1 MDSDFLFDRLSMEK
15 ISYKLEVFEGPMD
28 LLLHLITK
36 HKIDIYDIPISE
48 LVEQYVSYV
57 RQMQEENMDVASE
70 FLEMAAR
77 LVYIKTVS
85 LLPVYDEVQEL
96 KNELRDELLEYR
108 DCKILAGKL
117 SGMTDGFNC
126 LVREFPE
133 NVTPDNSYK
142 RLHEPEELLNA
153 YSLAAGKKLRRLP
166 PPIDSFKAIV
176 TRKIV
181 SVGSKIDSIVSSLK
195 KKRKTK
201 LFDIYRRATS
211 RSELIA
217 SFLAVLEL
225 AKNKTIYVSGEGENT
240 QIELLEGNE
249 NT

>member
-1 MDSDFLFDRLSMEK
+1 MEP

-36 HKIDIYDIPISE
+36 HKIDIYDIPILE

-57 RQMQEENMDVASE
+57 REMQEENMEVASE

-85 LLPVYDEVQEL
+85 LLPVYEEAEEL

-117 SGMTDGFNC
+117 SQMTEGFDYS
-126 LVREFPE
+126 VREYAE
-133 NVTPDNSYK
+133 NVSPDMSYK
-142 RLHEPEELLNA
+142 RLHEPDELLSA
-153 YSLAAGKKLRRLP
+153 YSVAAGKKLRRLP
-166 PPIDSFKAIV
+166 PPIDTFKAIV

-181 SVGSKIDSIVSSLK
+181 SVGSKIESIVTSLK
-195 KKRKTK
+195 RKRKTR
-201 LFDIYRRATS
+201 LFDIYKEAKS
-211 RSELIA
+211 RSDLIA
-217 SFLAVLEL
+217 AFLAVLEL
-225 AKNKTIYVSGEGENT
+225 AKNKTIFVTGEGEDV

-249 NT
+249 DS

>member
-1 MDSDFLFDRLSMEK
+1 MEP

-36 HKIDIYDIPISE
+36 HKIDIYDIPILE

-57 RQMQEENMDVASE
+57 REMQEENMDVASE

-85 LLPVYDEVQEL
+85 LLPVYDEAEEL
-96 KNELRDELLEYR
+96 KNELRDELIEYR

-117 SGMTDGFNC
+117 AQMTEGFNYS
-126 LVREFPE
+126 VREYVE
-133 NVTPDNSYK
+133 DVAPDMSYK
-142 RLHEPEELLNA
+142 RLHEPDELLSA
-153 YSLAAGKKLRRLP
+153 YSVAAGKKLRRLP
-166 PPIDSFKAIV
+166 PPIDTFKAIV
-176 TRKIV
+176 TKKIV
-181 SVGSKIDSIVSSLK
+181 SVGSKIESIVTSLK

-201 LFDIYRRATS
+201 LFDIYKQAKS
-211 RSELIA
+211 RSDLIA
-217 SFLAVLEL
+217 AFLAVLEL
-225 AKNKTIYVSGEGENT
+225 AKNKTIYVTGEGEDV

-249 NT
+249 DS

>member
-1 MDSDFLFDRLSMEK
+1 MEK

-57 RQMQEENMDVASE
+57 REMQEENMDVASE

-85 LLPVYDEVQEL
+85 LLPVYDEAEEL

-108 DCKILAGKL
+108 DCKILAAKL
-117 SGMTDGFNC
+117 SQMTDGFNYS
-126 LVREFPE
+126 VRTYPE
-133 NVTPDNSYK
+133 DISPDNSYK
-142 RLHEPEELLNA
+142 RLHEPTELLSA

-166 PPIDSFKAIV
+166 PPIETFKAIV
-176 TRKIV
+176 TKKIV
-181 SVGSKIDSIVSSLK
+181 SVGSKIESIVKSLK
-195 KKRKTK
+195 TKRKTK
-201 LFDIYRRATS
+201 LIDLYKQAES
-211 RSELIA
+211 RSDLIA
-217 SFLAVLEL
+217 AFLAVLEL
-225 AKNKTIYVSGEGENT
+225 AKNKTIYVSGDGDDV

-249 NT
+249 SI

>member
-1 MDSDFLFDRLSMEK
+1 
-15 ISYKLEVFEGPMD
+15 MD

-57 RQMQEENMDVASE
+57 REMQDENMDVASE

-85 LLPVYDEVQEL
+85 LLPVYDEAEEL

-108 DCKILAGKL
+108 DCKLLAAKL
-117 SGMTDGFNC
+117 STMTDGFNYS
-126 LVREFPE
+126 VRTYPE
-133 NVTPDNSYK
+133 NISPDNSYK
-142 RLHEPEELLNA
+142 RLHEPTELLSA

-166 PPIDSFKAIV
+166 PPIETFKAIV

-181 SVGSKIDSIVSSLK
+181 SVGSKIESIVKSLK
-195 KKRKTK
+195 TKRKTK
-201 LFDIYRRATS
+201 LIDLYKQAES
-211 RSELIA
+211 RSDLIA
-217 SFLAVLEL
+217 AFLAVLEL
-225 AKNKTIYVSGEGENT
+225 AKNKTIYVSGDGDDV

-249 NT
+249 SI

>member
-1 MDSDFLFDRLSMEK
+1 MEK
-15 ISYKLEVFEGPMD
+15 LNYKLEVFEGPMD

-36 HKIDIYDIPISE
+36 HKLDINDIPILE
-48 LVEQYVSYV
+48 LVEQYTSYV
-57 RQMQEENMDVASE
+57 REMQEENMEVASE

-85 LLPVYDEVQEL
+85 LLPVYDEAEDL

-117 SGMTDGFNC
+117 SQMTDGFNYS
-126 LVREFPE
+126 VREFAE
-133 NVTPDNSYK
+133 NVSPDMSYK
-142 RLHEPEELLNA
+142 RLHEPDELLSA
-153 YSLAAGKKLRRLP
+153 YSVAAGKKLRRLP
-166 PPIDSFKAIV
+166 PPIDTFKAIV

-181 SVGSKIDSIVSSLK
+181 SVGSKIESIVTSLK

-201 LFDIYRRATS
+201 LFDIYKQAQS
-211 RSELIA
+211 RSDLIA
-217 SFLAVLEL
+217 AFLAVLEL
-225 AKNKTIYVSGEGENT
+225 AKNKTIYVSGEGEDI

-249 NT
+249 DS

>member
-1 MDSDFLFDRLSMEK
+1 MEP

-36 HKIDIYDIPISE
+36 HKIDIYDIPILE

-57 RQMQEENMDVASE
+57 REMQEENMEVASE

-85 LLPVYDEVQEL
+85 LLPVYDEAEEL

-117 SGMTDGFNC
+117 SQMTGGFDYS
-126 LVREFPE
+126 VRAYAE
-133 NVTPDNSYK
+133 NVSPDMSYK
-142 RLHEPEELLNA
+142 RLHEPDELLAA

-166 PPIDSFKAIV
+166 PPIDTFKAIV
-176 TRKIV
+176 TKKIV
-181 SVGSKIDSIVSSLK
+181 SVGSKIESIVSSLK
-195 KKRKTK
+195 RKRKTK
-201 LFDIYRRATS
+201 LFDIYRQAKS
-211 RSELIA
+211 RSDLIA
-217 SFLAVLEL
+217 AFLAVLEL
-225 AKNKTIYVSGEGENT
+225 AKNKTIYVTGDGEDI

-249 NT
+249 NS

>member
-1 MDSDFLFDRLSMEK
+1 MEP

-36 HKIDIYDIPISE
+36 HKIDIYDIPILE

-57 RQMQEENMDVASE
+57 REMQEENMDVASE

-85 LLPVYDEVQEL
+85 LLPVYDEAEEL

-117 SGMTDGFNC
+117 AQMTDGFNYT
-126 LVREFPE
+126 VREFAE
-133 NVTPDNSYK
+133 NVDPDMSYK
-142 RLHEPEELLNA
+142 RLHEPDELLSA
-153 YSLAAGKKLRRLP
+153 YSVAAGKKLRRLP
-166 PPIDSFKAIV
+166 PPIDTFKAIV
-176 TRKIV
+176 TKKIV
-181 SVGSKIDSIVSSLK
+181 SVGSKIESIVTSLK

-201 LFDIYRRATS
+201 LFDIYRQAQS
-211 RSELIA
+211 RSDLIA
-217 SFLAVLEL
+217 AFLAVLEL
-225 AKNKTIYVSGEGENT
+225 AKNKTIFVTGEGEDV

-249 NT
+249 DS

>member
-1 MDSDFLFDRLSMEK
+1 MEK

-36 HKIDIYDIPISE
+36 HKIDIYDIPILE

-57 RQMQEENMDVASE
+57 REMQEENMDVASE

-85 LLPVYDEVQEL
+85 LLPVYDEAEEL

-108 DCKILAGKL
+108 DCKLLAAKL
-117 SGMTDGFNC
+117 SGMTDGFNYS
-126 LVREFPE
+126 VREYAE
-133 NVTPDNSYK
+133 DVEPDMSYK
-142 RLHEPEELLNA
+142 RLHEPSELLRA

-181 SVGSKIDSIVSSLK
+181 SVGSKIESIVTSLK
-195 KKRKTK
+195 SKRKRK
-201 LFDIYRRATS
+201 LYDIYKEAKS
-211 RSELIA
+211 RSDLIA
-217 SFLAVLEL
+217 AFLAVLEL
-225 AKNKTIYVSGEGENT
+225 AKNKTIYVTGDGENV

-249 NT
+249 DS

>member
-1 MDSDFLFDRLSMEK
+1 MEK

-57 RQMQEENMDVASE
+57 REMQAENMAVASE

-85 LLPVYDEVQEL
+85 LLPVYDEAEEL

-108 DCKILAGKL
+108 DCKLLAAKL
-117 SGMTDGFNC
+117 STMTDGFNYS
-126 LVREFPE
+126 VRTYPE
-133 NVTPDNSYK
+133 NISPDNSYK
-142 RLHEPEELLNA
+142 RLHEPTELLSA

-166 PPIDSFKAIV
+166 PPIETFKAIV

-181 SVGSKIDSIVSSLK
+181 SVGSKIESIVKSLK
-195 KKRKTK
+195 TKRKTK
-201 LFDIYRRATS
+201 LIDLYKQAES
-211 RSELIA
+211 RSDLIA
-217 SFLAVLEL
+217 AFLAVLEL
-225 AKNKTIYVSGEGENT
+225 AKNKTIYVSGDGDDV

-249 NT
+249 SI

>member
-1 MDSDFLFDRLSMEK
+1 MEP

-36 HKIDIYDIPISE
+36 HKIDIYDIPILQ
-48 LVEQYVSYV
+48 LVEQYVNYV
-57 RQMQEENMDVASE
+57 REMQEENMEVASE

-85 LLPVYDEVQEL
+85 LLPVYDEAQEL

-117 SGMTDGFNC
+117 SEMTDGFNYT
-126 LVREFPE
+126 VREYAE
-133 NVTPDNSYK
+133 DIAPDMSYK
-142 RLHEPEELLNA
+142 RLHEPSELLGA

-166 PPIDSFKAIV
+166 PPIDTFKAIV
-176 TRKIV
+176 TKKIV
-181 SVGSKIDSIVSSLK
+181 SVGSKIDSIVKSLK
-195 KKRKTK
+195 KKRKTR
-201 LFDIYRRATS
+201 LFDIYRQAQS
-211 RSELIA
+211 RSDLIA
-217 SFLAVLEL
+217 AFLAVLEL
-225 AKNKTIYVSGEGENT
+225 AKNKTIFVSGDGEDV

-249 NT
+249 TN